1 MGTFVLVHGAWAGAH
16 GFRHVRR
23 RLQAAGHEVFT
34 PSLTGI
40 GERVHLTSPQVT
52 LTTHIQDVANHVL
65 YEDLREIVLLG
76 FSYGGVVVTGSLRH
90 IADRVR
96 HLVFLD
102 AFLPA
107 DGDSLQSLAGL
118 ARDTPMAVGDEWL
131 VPPFARTYDDPA
143 EADFMTPRR
152 VAQPLACFTEP
163 VRLERPLES
172 YPFGRTYIRATG
184 TQPTLPGREPS
195 RPPPSTPARR
205 LTGTTARSPPTTS
218 CRATGPRSCRSS
230 YSAASECDALGD
242 YRPSGVNGFG
252 SR

>member
-23 RLQAAGHEVFT
+23 RLQAAGHEAFT

-52 LTTHIQDVANHVL
+52 LTTHVQDVANHVL
-65 YEDLREIVLLG
+65 YEDLTDIVLLG

-107 DGDSLQSLAGL
+107 DGDSPQSLAGL
-118 ARDTPMAVGDEWL
+118 PGDTPMAVGDEWL

-143 EADFMTPRR
+143 EAAFMTPRR
-152 VAQPLACFTEP
+152 VAQPLASFLEP

-172 YPFGRTYIRATG
+172 YPFARTYIRATG
-184 TQPTLPGREPS
+184 DAADAPGAGAFAAAAAH
-195 RPPPSTPARR
+195 AR
-205 LTGTTARSPPTTS
+205 A
-218 CRATGPRSCRSS
+218 
-230 YSAASECDALGD
+230 SAAWN
-242 YRPSGVNGFG
+242 YREIASNHMVPSN
-252 SR
+252 RPAELAELLIACL